1 MNIVTTRRIC
11 QGFFLVLF
19 LWFCVVTTLGDQWW
33 QLRGWPVNWMI
44 QLDPLVGLATLLSTR
59 TVYAGLLW
67 GLVTIVFT
75 IILGRFFCGW
85 ICPFG
90 SLHQFVGFLAK
101 RKRTA
106 PEKIKLNRYHPG
118 QSIKYWIL
126 IFLLTVSALELAID
140 LMRLPETN
148 RLLFGILILAI
159 LTWMIFNAMRQTG
172 CESKKNRLCVFDLHC
187 GLAVVKHPL

>member
-11 QGFFLVLF
+11 QGFFFILF

-33 QLRGWPVNWMI
+33 QLRGWPVNWII

-59 TVYAGLLW
+59 TIYAGLLW
-67 GLVTIVFT
+67 GLGTIVLT

-90 SLHQFVGFLAK
+90 SIHQFVGFLAK
-101 RKRTA
+101 RKRSI
-106 PEKIKLNRYHPG
+106 PEKIKLNRYHTG

-126 IFLLTVSALELAID
+126 IFLLSVSALELAIEFI
-140 LMRLPETN
+140 RLPVTN
-148 RLLFGILILAI
+148 RLLFGIVMLII
-159 LTWMIFNAMRQTG
+159 LIWTILNAVRQTRVNLKKSAG
-172 CESKKNRLCVFDLHC
+172 CF
-187 GLAVVKHPL
+187 